1 MTYAPPSPSTLDWL
15 LDSDPAIRW
24 QVLRDITGAP
34 ADEVAAERV
43 RVATEGW
50 GTQLLSLQQPDG
62 DWGGGAWVHKSWA
75 STFETLMLLREM
87 GLEPH
92 SQPARNAIALVK
104 QNSNWGEYH
113 NDAPFFEGESE
124 PCINGRVLAIGAY
137 FDEASAKLA
146 ERLLSEQLPDGGWNC
161 DAPESTRASFNTTL
175 CVLEGLYAYE
185 QATGDSAVTAARR
198 RGEEYLLARGLY
210 KSLRTGQPI
219 ETDRKSEKDWRK
231 ISFPTRWYYDILWA
245 LDYLRKTGAA
255 PDPRAAD
262 GAALIASK
270 QTVEGAWLLETHH
283 DGTEHFRMEAVGQP
297 SRWLTLRALRV
308 LRVLRW
314 YSQTP

>member
-1 MTYAPPSPSTLDWL
+1 MSYTLPSPSTLDWL

-24 QVLRDITGAP
+24 QVMQDLANAP
-34 ADEVAAERV
+34 AEAVSAERA

-50 GTQLLSLQQPDG
+50 GAQLLSLQQADG
-62 DWGGGAWVHKSWA
+62 NWGGGAWVYNSWS

-87 GLEPH
+87 GLEPD
-92 SQPARNAIALVK
+92 SESARKAIARVK
-104 QNSNWGEYH
+104 QNSNWGQYH
-113 NDAPFFEGESE
+113 NHAPFFEGESE

-137 FDEASAKLA
+137 FGEANGRLA

-161 DAPESTRASFNTTL
+161 DAPESTRSSFNTTL
-175 CVLEGLYAYE
+175 CVLEGLWGYE
-185 QATGDSAVTAARR
+185 QATGDRRVKAARQ

-219 ETDRKSEKDWRK
+219 EMDRKSKKDWRQLA
-231 ISFPTRWYYDILWA
+231 FPTRWYYDILWA

-255 PDPRAAD
+255 PDARAAD
-262 GAALIASK
+262 AAALIARK
-270 QTVEGAWLLETHH
+270 QTAEGAWLLETVHE
-283 DGTEHFRMEAVGQP
+283 GAEHFRMEAPGQP

-308 LRVLRW
+308 LGW
-314 YSQTP
+314 YSQN

>member
-15 LDSDPAIRW
+15 LDSDPAICW
-24 QVLRDITGAP
+24 QVLQDLADAP
-34 ADEVAAERV
+34 ADAVAAERA

-50 GTQLLSLQQPDG
+50 GAQLLSLQQPDG
-62 DWGGGAWVHKSWA
+62 DWGGGAWMHKSWA
-75 STFETLMLLREM
+75 STFETLMLLREL

-92 SQPARNAIALVK
+92 SQPAHNAIALVK

-113 NDAPFFEGESE
+113 NHAPFFEGESE

-137 FDEASAKLA
+137 FGEASNKLA
-146 ERLLSEQLPDGGWNC
+146 KRLLSEQLPDGGWNC
-161 DAPESTRASFNTTL
+161 DAPESTHASFNTTL

-185 QATGDSAVTAARR
+185 QVTQDSAVTAARR
-198 RGEEYLLARGLY
+198 RGEDYLLARGLY
-210 KSLRTGQPI
+210 KSLHTGQPI
-219 ETDRKSEKDWRK
+219 NLDRKSEKDWRK

-262 GAALIASK
+262 AAALIASK
-270 QTVEGAWLLETHH
+270 QTAEGTWLLETYH
-283 DGTEHFRMEAVGQP
+283 DGAEHFRMETVEQP

-308 LRVLRW
+308 LRW
-314 YSQTP
+314 YSQIP